1 MTLRKTVSLTSLLS
15 FILLLITSISVYI
28 KPQGKIANWANW
40 EALGLDKGQW
50 EALHTNLGILFIV
63 ACLIH
68 TVLNWNCIMAYL
80 KNKAK
85 KGWIFTGDFSIALFI
100 TLAITLMTLFELP
113 PISAIQTL
121 GESLKAA
128 AVDQYGTPPYGHA
141 EDSTVQTFCRRTR
154 TDLNVAME
162 NLAAAKLESVSE
174 EATLSE
180 IAKANGLTPQQVYET
195 IVSAP

>member
-1 MTLRKTVSLTSLLS
+1 MTLRKTASLTSLLS
-15 FILLLITSISVYI
+15 FILLIITSIFVYI

-50 EALHTNLGILFIV
+50 ESLHTNLGLLFIV

-68 TVLNWNCIMAYL
+68 TILNWDRIMAYL

-85 KGWIFTGDFSIALFI
+85 KVRIFTGDFNIALFI
-100 TLAITLMTLFELP
+100 TLAITFMTLFELP
-113 PISAIQTL
+113 PITAIQTF

-128 AVDQYGTPPYGHA
+128 AADQYGTPPYGHA

-154 TDLNVAME
+154 TDLNIAMK

-180 IAKANGLTPQQVYET
+180 IAKANGLTPQQVYNVINPE
-195 IVSAP
+195 

>member
-1 MTLRKTVSLTSLLS
+1 MTLRKTASLTSLLS
-15 FILLLITSISVYI
+15 FILLIITSIFVYI

-50 EALHTNLGILFIV
+50 ESLHTNLGLLFIV

-68 TVLNWNCIMAYL
+68 TILNWDRIMAYL

-85 KGWIFTGDFSIALFI
+85 KVRIFTGDFNIALFI
-100 TLAITLMTLFELP
+100 TLAITFMTLFELP
-113 PISAIQTL
+113 PITAIQTF

-128 AVDQYGTPPYGHA
+128 AADKYGTPPYGHA

-154 TDLNVAME
+154 TDLNIAMK

-180 IAKANGLTPQQVYET
+180 IAKANGLTPQQVYNVINPE
-195 IVSAP
+195 